1 MKNVF
6 LLAFYDKDDKHT
18 NVTLSAV
25 NKLNYII
32 DALLKTGYFVDVI
45 SPSLSIKKEKVNGR
59 FEKIKEGVTLKIFDS
74 LPNGNVIKRFIRR
87 KSVYSQLKKYLKQ
100 QIKEGDTILIYHS
113 LGYYKLY
120 KWIQKKIKA
129 KVVLEIEEIY
139 SDVGKT
145 RFVTRKKEI
154 KSFSFADA
162 YVFPTELLNKAINVE
177 NKPSVII
184 HGTYKN
190 EETCGK
196 KFNDGKI
203 HVVYAG
209 TFDPRKGGAAAA
221 AAAGEFLSGDY
232 HVHILGFGSEEDKK
246 FLLKTIA
253 ETSKKTDCIIT
264 YDGLKSGKE
273 YMEFI
278 QSCDIGLSTQNPAA
292 AFNATSFPSKILSY
306 MANGLRVVSIKI
318 PAVEQSAIG
327 EYMYYYSEQTPK
339 KIAEAIMQVDF
350 NDGYD
355 SRKIIEELDKRAIA
369 EIKKLLEKI

>member
-87 KSVYSQLKKYLKQ
+87 KSVYAQLKRYLKQ

-221 AAAGEFLSGDY
+221 AAGEFLSGDY

-253 ETSKKTDCIIT
+253 ETSKKTDCVIT

-273 YMEFI
+273 YTEFI

-327 EYMYYYSEQTPK
+327 KYMYYYSEQAPK

-355 SRKIIEELDKRAIA
+355 SRKIIEELDKRAVT
-369 EIKKLLEKI
+369 EIKELLEKI